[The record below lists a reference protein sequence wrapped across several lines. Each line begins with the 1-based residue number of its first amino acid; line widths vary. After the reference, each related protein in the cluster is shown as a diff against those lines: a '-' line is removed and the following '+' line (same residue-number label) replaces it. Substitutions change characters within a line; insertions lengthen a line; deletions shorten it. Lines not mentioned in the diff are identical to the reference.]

1 MSAEIAVM
9 SGLTVTMFILFY
21 VAFELKDSEAEF
33 WKHIGLLF
41 FFLGIVF
48 LNLVSGAVLLM
59 VDNNLP
65 YLKDGVA
72 TWGLFTISWLSAGV
86 LILWLI
92 YLLLITTKFMF
103 DWLQGKVKRDKAQ

>member
-1 MSAEIAVM
+1 MSAELSVM
-9 SGLTVTMFILFY
+9 GGLVSTMFILFY
-21 VAFELKDSEAEF
+21 VAFELKDSDTEF

-41 FFLGIVF
+41 FFLGVIF

-65 YLKDGVA
+65 YLKDSIA
-72 TWGLFTISWLSAGV
+72 SWGLFTINWLSAGV

-92 YLLLITTKFMF
+92 YMLFITTKFMF
-103 DWLQGKVKRDKAQ
+103 DWLQGKVKGDKAQ